1 MIKIRFIW
9 NYIPIPVFILPRQA
23 TSMMPEKYGG
33 FSLGI
38 IVALRPKWKDDEG
51 LIQHELTHIK
61 QNLRTCLWSGI
72 KQNWSKQHRLDREC
86 EAYAV
91 QLSYSSDRDLVR
103 HKKLFIGFMQDKY
116 NLGMTKP
123 VIAANFDKWILR
135 IL

>member
-1 MIKIRFIW
+1 MIPKKFG
-9 NYIPIPVFILPRQA
+9 A
-23 TSMMPEKYGG
+23 M
-33 FSLGI
+33 SLTI
-38 IVALRPKWKDDEG
+38 TAFVRPKWKDNEG

-91 QLSYSSDRDLVR
+91 QLSYSSDRDLAR
-103 HKKLFIGFMQDKY
+103 HKKIYIGFMQDKY

-123 VIAANFDKWILR
+123 VIAANFNKWISR